1 MEMRNTIFSR
11 RTVVSFALAGLVTAS
26 LPLTSESEPAPGETG
41 AQPAIKVLTNP
52 PAGAESQRL
61 AGPPKPAPLAGLSKE
76 ISLDLRQM
84 DTLAVLELLDEQG
97 DFNIVPGKNVGG
109 RVRHAVRG
117 MTIQAAQ
124 DFKAL

>member
-11 RTVVSFALAGLVTAS
+11 RTLVSFALAGLVTAS

-61 AGPPKPAPLAGLSKE
+61 SGTAYPAPLPGLSKK
-76 ISLDLRQM
+76 ISLEQRQM
-84 DTLAVLELLDEQG
+84 DIQAVLKCLAAQG
-97 DFNIVPGKNVGG
+97 AFNPRTGKNV
-109 RVRHAVRG
+109 RG
-117 MTIQAAQ
+117 PVILAPK
-124 DFKAL
+124 DD